1 MGRVMGSFI
10 FTFNYI
16 ILRKPDLLKAAHYCV
31 LLALLGVVPTALLGH
46 LDWQYKFEGKWSG
59 VILTKI
65 ILFFVFTFLL
75 FITFQ
80 DENGKLRYN
89 FPDRHME
96 KINQRPRAVARL

>member
-46 LDWQYKFEGKWSG
+46 LDWQYKFEGK
-59 VILTKI
+59 
-65 ILFFVFTFLL
+65 
-75 FITFQ
+75 
-80 DENGKLRYN
+80 
-89 FPDRHME
+89 
-96 KINQRPRAVARL
+96 